1 MKNHAIKTTGLW
13 ENGIGAE
20 HSKSLSVT
28 HTHTHTHTHRWKP
41 NKNCSTVLHL
51 LNGNK
56 AYYNKYGTLPW
67 KGPAV

>member
-1 MKNHAIKTTGLW
+1 MGKWDWGRALKIFVSN
-13 ENGIGAE
+13 
-20 HSKSLSVT
+20 T

>member
-1 MKNHAIKTTGLW
+1 MGKWDWGRALKIFVSN
-13 ENGIGAE
+13 
-20 HSKSLSVT
+20 T
-28 HTHTHTHTHRWKP
+28 HTHAHMHTHTHRWKP
-41 NKNCSTVLHL
+41 SKNCSTVLHL